1 MVRFPHN
8 DGARLLLRTLPA
20 LGHMKVHCVL
30 LEKAMLPCWL
40 ADREG
45 NTISKKAPQTQINK

>member
-1 MVRFPHN
+1 MVRGSCLERFCQ
-8 DGARLLLRTLPA
+8 PA

-30 LEKAMLPCWL
+30 LEKAMLRCWL

-45 NTISKKAPQTQINK
+45 NTMSKKAPQTQINK